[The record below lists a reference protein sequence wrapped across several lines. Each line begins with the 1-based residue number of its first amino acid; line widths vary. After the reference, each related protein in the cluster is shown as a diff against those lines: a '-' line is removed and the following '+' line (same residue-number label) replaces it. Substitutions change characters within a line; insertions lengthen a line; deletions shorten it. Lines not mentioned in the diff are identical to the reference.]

1 MYFTLPIDKKPLSL
15 GFHTLQIYPFYKTPM
30 NKQIKIK
37 VVPNSKVQRVLEEND
52 ILKVYVNAPSIEN
65 KANEAVIKVIAQY
78 FNLKKNALTIVAGF
92 KSRNKTIQVNS

>member
-1 MYFTLPIDKKPLSL
+1 M
-15 GFHTLQIYPFYKTPM
+15 GFHTLQIYPFIKTPM

-52 ILKVYVNAPSIEN
+52 ILKVYVNAPAVEN
-65 KANEAVIKVIAQY
+65 KANEAAIKELAQY
-78 FNLKKNALTIVAGF
+78 LKLKKNALTIVAGF